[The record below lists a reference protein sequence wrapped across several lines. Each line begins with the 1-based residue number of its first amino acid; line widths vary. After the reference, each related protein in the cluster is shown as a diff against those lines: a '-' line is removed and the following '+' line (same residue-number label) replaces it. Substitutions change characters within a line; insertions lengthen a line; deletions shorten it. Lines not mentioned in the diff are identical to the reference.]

1 MRRRNRMGY
10 RGYQGRGGGA
20 STFLKLIVCILAILV
35 VGGGG
40 YLLALNNGGALPS
53 WLPQGQTTDTPQTPA
68 SDTPTQEPDPS
79 DSPQPSPTPSQAPE
93 TEEIRAVDVTV
104 SQLLDGSA
112 QTLAQQTGCDA
123 VVVEVKGEG
132 GKLQWPSQAALARQL
147 GTVSTTQSLTQAL
160 SALSAQDIYLV
171 ARVDCFRD
179 QALAAANVG
188 GSLLM
193 TRSGNRWYD
202 FMGMSWVSPVNTQVR
217 QYLVEL
223 CVELSEMGFDELVL
237 DSAYFPDQG
246 EVHVLAQSTNYPQT
260 RATVVEQFWQEVTQA
275 LEGSQVRLSAQV
287 RGDSL
292 VEGGVTSGM
301 TPQLLAQYT
310 QRVWVTLNKATTQ
323 TQVTR
328 ALTQA
333 GMDPSR
339 QLVVQEAASGQTI
352 WE

>member
-53 WLPQGQTTDTPQTPA
+53 WLPQGQTTDTP
-68 SDTPTQEPDPS
+68 TQEPDPS

-93 TEEIRAVDVTV
+93 AEEIRAVDVTV

-223 CVELSEMGFDELVL
+223 CVELSQMGFDELVL

>member
-53 WLPQGQTTDTPQTPA
+53 WLPQGQTT
-68 SDTPTQEPDPS
+68 DTPTQEPDPS

-160 SALSAQDIYLV
+160 NALTAQDIYLV

-193 TRSGNRWYD
+193 ARSGNRWYD

-223 CVELSEMGFDELVL
+223 CVELSQMGFDELVL

-246 EVHVLAQSTNYPQT
+246 EVHVLAQSTNYPDT
-260 RATVVEQFWQEVTQA
+260 RTTVVEQFWQEVTQA

>member
-10 RGYQGRGGGA
+10 KGYQGRGGGA
-20 STFLKLIVCILAILV
+20 SRFLKVVVGVLAILV

-53 WLPQGQTTDTPQTPA
+53 WLPQGQTTDTPQTSAPA
-68 SDTPTQEPDPS
+68 SDAPAS
-79 DSPQPSPTPSQAPE
+79 DAPATDSPTPSPSQEPE
-93 TEEIRAVDVTV
+93 AEEIRAVDVTV

-112 QTLAQQTGCDA
+112 QVLAQQADCDA
-123 VVVEVKGEG
+123 VVVQVKGEWG
-132 GKLQWPSQAALARQL
+132 TLQWPSQVSLAQQL
-147 GTVSTTQSLTQAL
+147 NTVSSTQSLTQAL
-160 SALSAQDIYLV
+160 RALAAQDIYLV

-179 QALAAANVG
+179 QALAASNVG
-188 GSLLM
+188 SSLLM
-193 TRSGNRWYD
+193 TKGGNRWYD
-202 FMGMSWVSPVNTQVR
+202 SMGMSWVSPVNTQVR
-217 QYLVEL
+217 QYLTDL

-246 EVHVLAQSTNYPQT
+246 EVHVLAQSTNYPET
-260 RATVVEQFWQEVTQA
+260 RTTTVERFWQEVTQA
-275 LEGSQVRLSAQV
+275 LEDSDVRVSAQV

-292 VEGGVTSGM
+292 LEDGETSGM
-301 TPQLLAQYT
+301 TLQLLDQYA
-310 QRVWVTLNKATTQ
+310 QRVWVTLDETTTQ

-333 GMDPSR
+333 GIDTSR
-339 QLVVQEAASGQTI
+339 QMVGQEAASGQTI

>member
-1 MRRRNRMGY
+1 M
-10 RGYQGRGGGA
+10 
-20 STFLKLIVCILAILV
+20 
-35 VGGGG
+35 
-40 YLLALNNGGALPS
+40 
-53 WLPQGQTTDTPQTPA
+53 
-68 SDTPTQEPDPS
+68 
-79 DSPQPSPTPSQAPE
+79 
-93 TEEIRAVDVTV
+93 DVTV

-123 VVVEVKGEG
+123 VVVQVKGEW

-193 TRSGNRWYD
+193 ARSGNRWYD

-223 CVELSEMGFDELVL
+223 CVELSQMGFDELVL

-275 LEGSQVRLSAQV
+275 LEGSEVRLSAQV

>member
-53 WLPQGQTTDTPQTPA
+53 WLPQGQTTDTP
-68 SDTPTQEPDPS
+68 TQEPDPS

-93 TEEIRAVDVTV
+93 TGEIRAVDVTV

-123 VVVEVKGEG
+123 VVVEVKGEW
-132 GKLQWPSQAALARQL
+132 GKLQWPSQASLARQL
-147 GTVSTTQSLTQAL
+147 GAVSATQSLTQAL

-193 TRSGNRWYD
+193 ARSGNRWYD

-223 CVELSEMGFDELVL
+223 CVELSQMGFDELVL

-339 QLVVQEAASGQTI
+339 QLVVQETASGQTI

>member
-1 MRRRNRMGY
+1 
-10 RGYQGRGGGA
+10 
-20 STFLKLIVCILAILV
+20 
-35 VGGGG
+35 
-40 YLLALNNGGALPS
+40 
-53 WLPQGQTTDTPQTPA
+53 
-68 SDTPTQEPDPS
+68 
-79 DSPQPSPTPSQAPE
+79 PTPSQAPE

-193 TRSGNRWYD
+193 ARSGNRWYD

-223 CVELSEMGFDELVL
+223 CVELSQMGFDELVL

-333 GMDPSR
+333 GIDSSR
-339 QLVVQEAASGQTI
+339 QLVGQEAASGQTI

>member
-1 MRRRNRMGY
+1 MGY

-53 WLPQGQTTDTPQTPA
+53 WLPQGQTT
-68 SDTPTQEPDPS
+68 DTPTQEPDPS

-223 CVELSEMGFDELVL
+223 CVELSQMGFDELVL

>member
-1 MRRRNRMGY
+1 M
-10 RGYQGRGGGA
+10 A
-20 STFLKLIVCILAILV
+20 
-35 VGGGG
+35 
-40 YLLALNNGGALPS
+40 
-53 WLPQGQTTDTPQTPA
+53 
-68 SDTPTQEPDPS
+68 
-79 DSPQPSPTPSQAPE
+79 
-93 TEEIRAVDVTV
+93 
-104 SQLLDGSA
+104 
-112 QTLAQQTGCDA
+112 
-123 VVVEVKGEG
+123 
-132 GKLQWPSQAALARQL
+132 
-147 GTVSTTQSLTQAL
+147 
-160 SALSAQDIYLV
+160 
-171 ARVDCFRD
+171 
-179 QALAAANVG
+179 
-188 GSLLM
+188 
-193 TRSGNRWYD
+193 RSGNRWYD

-223 CVELSEMGFDELVL
+223 CVDLSQMGFDELVL

-246 EVHVLAQSTNYPQT
+246 EVHVLAQSTNYPDT

-275 LEGSQVRLSAQV
+275 LEGSEVRLSAQV

>member
-1 MRRRNRMGY
+1 MGY

-53 WLPQGQTTDTPQTPA
+53 WLPQGQTTDTP
-68 SDTPTQEPDPS
+68 TQEPDPS

-123 VVVEVKGEG
+123 VVVQVKGEW

-223 CVELSEMGFDELVL
+223 CVELSQMGFDELVL